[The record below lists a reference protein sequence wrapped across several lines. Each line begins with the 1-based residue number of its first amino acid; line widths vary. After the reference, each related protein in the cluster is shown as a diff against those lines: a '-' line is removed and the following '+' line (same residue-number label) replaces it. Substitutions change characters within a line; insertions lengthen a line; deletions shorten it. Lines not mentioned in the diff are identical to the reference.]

1 MQPFTW
7 LARTHLLSAAGDAL
21 IAIALA
27 GSLFFNLDPAAARPK
42 VALYLL
48 VTMAP
53 FAVVG
58 PLIGPLVDRA
68 RGGRRGMIIWAGIA
82 RAVLALLMVRHL
94 DSLLLFPEAFGA
106 LVAGKTY
113 HVAKS
118 AVVPGLV
125 REERDLVE
133 ANSKLMLLS
142 GLGGAL
148 AAGPGV
154 LLSLASS
161 RWVLV
166 LAAVVFVLMTFPA
179 RRLPRTVVRP
189 RSVPMPPSASQPL
202 ASPPPSSPPPGS
214 PSAGSSLSQPLASPP
229 PGSPGLPAERWR
241 RPSDNYT
248 GPWVDPPRGPV
259 DEPGFG
265 GPSFDEPSFTEPSLG
280 GPSFDEPSF
289 DEPGFTEPSLGGPS
303 LGAPSLG
310 EPGLV
315 SRPPSR
321 PATTRRGAMLLAGSA
336 MGVVRAMTG
345 FTLFLIAFWLRTD
358 DAAPW
363 WFGFMFTASA
373 VGQLIGAVGA
383 PWLRRRVREEVLL
396 ASALLLAAVVSFYV
410 VTAPDRFS
418 VLVLAMVMGLL
429 SALGKL
435 CFDAIVQ
442 RDEVPADRGR
452 TFARFETR
460 FQLLWVVGGLV
471 PVAAP
476 SGILPLRA
484 GVMLLGI
491 AGLVAVVLY
500 AGGLWALA
508 RGRRPPSEI
517 IATRV
522 RTRVF
527 RSRRQRR
534 S

>member
-68 RGGRRGMIIWAGIA
+68 RGGRRGMIIGAGIA
-82 RAVLALLMVRHL
+82 RAILALLMVRHL
-94 DSLLLFPEAFGA
+94 DSLWLFPEAFGA

-166 LAAVVFVLMTFPA
+166 LAAVTFVLMTFPA
-179 RRLPRTVVRP
+179 RRLPRFAVRP
-189 RSVPMPPSASQPL
+189 RHV
-202 ASPPPSSPPPGS
+202 
-214 PSAGSSLSQPLASPP
+214 
-229 PGSPGLPAERWR
+229 SPGLP
-241 RPSDNYT
+241 P
-248 GPWVDPPRGPV
+248 
-259 DEPGFG
+259 
-265 GPSFDEPSFTEPSLG
+265 
-280 GPSFDEPSF
+280 
-289 DEPGFTEPSLGGPS
+289 
-303 LGAPSLG
+303 
-310 EPGLV
+310 PGLPPPG
-315 SRPPSR
+315 PPSPAPVAHQR
-321 PATTRRGAMLLAGSA
+321 PAPAAATRRRGAMLLAGSA
-336 MGVVRAMTG
+336 MGVVRMMTG
-345 FTLFLIAFWLRTD
+345 FTLFLIAFWLRAD

-373 VGQLIGAVGA
+373 IGQLIGAVGA

-396 ASALLLAAVVSFYV
+396 ACTLLLAAAMSFYV
-410 VTAPDRFS
+410 VTSPDRGS
-418 VLVLAMVMGLL
+418 VLGLALVIGFM

-442 RDEVPADRGR
+442 RDEVPADQGR

-460 FQLLWVVGGLV
+460 FQLMWVIGGLV

-491 AGLVAVVLY
+491 AATVAVLLY

-517 IATRV
+517 IVTRV
-522 RTRVF
+522 RTRISQTRVRR
-527 RSRRQRR
+527 RSRIQVQRQPSEGARGADR
-534 S
+534 DPGLD

>member
-7 LARTHLLSAAGDAL
+7 LARTHLLSAAGDTL

-53 FAVVG
+53 FALVG

-68 RGGRRGMIIWAGIA
+68 RGGRRSMIIGAGIA

-148 AAGPGV
+148 AVGPGL
-154 LLSLASS
+154 LLSLISS

-166 LAAVVFVLMTFPA
+166 LASVVFVLMTFPA
-179 RRLPRTVVRP
+179 ARLPRTAVRP
-189 RSVPMPPSASQPL
+189 PRSHPGEAGQVPQVPQPGP
-202 ASPPPSSPPPGS
+202 APRHHRPHSDPYSE
-214 PSAGSSLSQPLASPP
+214 PLGP
-229 PGSPGLPAERWR
+229 RRR
-241 RPSDNYT
+241 RPSDLYT
-248 GPWVDPPRGPV
+248 GPWRDEGDIEGGIGVGS
-259 DEPGFG
+259 EPGG
-265 GPSFDEPSFTEPSLG
+265 QPRPGPPAVPRQ
-280 GPSFDEPSF
+280 
-289 DEPGFTEPSLGGPS
+289 
-303 LGAPSLG
+303 AP
-310 EPGLV
+310 
-315 SRPPSR
+315 
-321 PATTRRGAMLLAGSA
+321 AATRRGGMLLAGSA

-373 VGQLIGAVGA
+373 VGQLVGAVSA
-383 PWLRRRVREEVLL
+383 PLLRRRIREEVLL
-396 ASALLLAAVVSFYV
+396 ACTLLLAAVVSFYV
-410 VTAPDRFS
+410 VTAPDRVS
-418 VLVLAMVMGLL
+418 VLGLAMVIGLM

-442 RDEVPADRGR
+442 RDEVPADHGR

-460 FQLLWVVGGLV
+460 FQLMWVIGALV
-471 PVAAP
+471 PVVTP
-476 SGILPLRA
+476 NGILPLRA

-491 AGLVAVVLY
+491 AATVAVVLY
-500 AGGLWALA
+500 LGGLWALA

-522 RTRVF
+522 WTRI
-527 RSRRQRR
+527 RRKNQT

>member
-7 LARTHLLSAAGDAL
+7 LARAHLLSAAGDAL

-58 PLIGPLVDRA
+58 PLIGPLVDRR
-68 RGGRRGMIIWAGIA
+68 RGGRRGMIISAGIA

-106 LVAGKTY
+106 LVAGKAY

-154 LLSLASS
+154 LLSLISS

-166 LAAVVFVLMTFPA
+166 LAAAVFVLMTFPA
-179 RRLPRTVVRP
+179 ARLPRTAIRP
-189 RSVPMPPSASQPL
+189 RRSAGHGRSPRSERSEVAPRPPSAPPV
-202 ASPPPSSPPPGS
+202 AS
-214 PSAGSSLSQPLASPP
+214 
-229 PGSPGLPAERWR
+229 
-241 RPSDNYT
+241 
-248 GPWVDPPRGPV
+248 
-259 DEPGFG
+259 
-265 GPSFDEPSFTEPSLG
+265 
-280 GPSFDEPSF
+280 
-289 DEPGFTEPSLGGPS
+289 
-303 LGAPSLG
+303 
-310 EPGLV
+310 
-315 SRPPSR
+315 
-321 PATTRRGAMLLAGSA
+321 TRRGGMLLAGSA

-345 FTLFLIAFWLRTD
+345 FTLFLIAFWLRND

-373 VGQLIGAVGA
+373 VGQLLGAVSA
-383 PWLRRRVREEVLL
+383 PLLRSRIREEVLL
-396 ASALLLAAVVSFYV
+396 AGTLMLAAAVSFYV
-410 VTAPDRFS
+410 ATAPDRLS
-418 VLVLAMVMGLL
+418 VLVLALVMGLM

-460 FQLLWVVGGLV
+460 FQLMWVVGALV
-471 PVAAP
+471 PVTVP

-484 GVMLLGI
+484 GAVLLSI
-491 AGLVAVVLY
+491 AGIVAVVLY

-508 RGRRPPSEI
+508 RGRRPPSEVI
-517 IATRV
+517 VTRV
-522 RTRVF
+522 RTRI
-527 RSRRQRR
+527 RRG
-534 S
+534 

>member
-7 LARTHLLSAAGDAL
+7 LARAHLLSAAGDAL
-21 IAIALA
+21 VAIALA
-27 GSLFFNLDPAAARPK
+27 GSLFFSLDPAAARPR

-68 RGGRRGMIIWAGIA
+68 RGGRRGMIIGAGVA

-118 AVVPGLV
+118 ALVPGLV

-179 RRLPRTVVRP
+179 ARLPRFAVRP
-189 RSVPMPPSASQPL
+189 RRVVA
-202 ASPPPSSPPPGS
+202 ASPSEAGTLGMSAPAPVPST
-214 PSAGSSLSQPLASPP
+214 A
-229 PGSPGLPAERWR
+229 
-241 RPSDNYT
+241 
-248 GPWVDPPRGPV
+248 
-259 DEPGFG
+259 
-265 GPSFDEPSFTEPSLG
+265 
-280 GPSFDEPSF
+280 
-289 DEPGFTEPSLGGPS
+289 
-303 LGAPSLG
+303 
-310 EPGLV
+310 
-315 SRPPSR
+315 
-321 PATTRRGAMLLAGSA
+321 RRGAMLLAGSA

-363 WFGFMFTASA
+363 WFGIMFAASA
-373 VGQLIGAVGA
+373 VGQLLGAVGA
-383 PWLRRRVREEVLL
+383 PWLRRRVREELLL
-396 ASALLLAAVVSFYV
+396 ACALLLGAVMSFYV
-410 VTAPDRFS
+410 VTSPDRGS
-418 VLVLAMVMGLL
+418 VLVLALVIGFM

-442 RDEVPADRGR
+442 RDEAPADRGR

-460 FQLLWVVGGLV
+460 FQLMWVIGGLV

-484 GVMLLGI
+484 GALLL
-491 AGLVAVVLY
+491 AAAAMAAALLY
-500 AGGLWALA
+500 GGGLWALA
-508 RGRRPPSEI
+508 RGRRPPSAV
-517 IATRV
+517 IAARV
-522 RTRVF
+522 RTRISQ
-527 RSRRQRR
+527 RGDRR
-534 S
+534 SGAS

>member
-1 MQPFTW
+1 MCPGWLLMQPFTW

-42 VALYLL
+42 VALYLV

-53 FAVVG
+53 FALVG
-58 PLIGPLVDRA
+58 PLIGPLVDRS
-68 RGGRRGMIIWAGIA
+68 RGGRRGMIIGAGIA

-154 LLSLASS
+154 LASLISS

-166 LAAVVFVLMTFPA
+166 LATVVFVLMTFPA
-179 RRLPRTVVRP
+179 ARLPRTAVRP
-189 RSVPMPPSASQPL
+189 ARPDPEGRQDQLPSAPSAS
-202 ASPPPSSPPPGS
+202 PSGPSTGAPG
-214 PSAGSSLSQPLASPP
+214 
-229 PGSPGLPAERWR
+229 RR
-241 RPSDNYT
+241 RPSDLYA
-248 GPWVDPPRGPV
+248 GPWG
-259 DEPGFG
+259 DEP
-265 GPSFDEPSFTEPSLG
+265 PQPPQPAQPVEPRQPQ
-280 GPSFDEPSF
+280 
-289 DEPGFTEPSLGGPS
+289 PGS
-303 LGAPSLG
+303 
-310 EPGLV
+310 
-315 SRPPSR
+315 
-321 PATTRRGAMLLAGSA
+321 TRRGGMLLAGSA

-345 FTLFLIAFWLRTD
+345 FTLFLIAFWLRAD

-373 VGQLIGAVGA
+373 VGQLVGAVSA
-383 PWLRRRVREEVLL
+383 PRLRRRIREEVLL
-396 ASALLLAAVVSFYV
+396 ASTLLAAAAVSFYV
-410 VTAPDRFS
+410 VTAPDRFA
-418 VLVLAMVMGLL
+418 VLVLAATIGFM

-460 FQLLWVVGGLV
+460 FQLMWVIGGLV

-484 GVMLLGI
+484 GVTLLGI

-500 AGGLWALA
+500 AGGMWALA

-522 RTRVF
+522 RTRIGQT
-527 RSRRQRR
+527 RARRRKT

>member
-27 GSLFFNLDPAAARPK
+27 GSLFFNLDPAAARPR

-68 RGGRRGMIIWAGIA
+68 RGGRRGMIIGAGIA
-82 RAVLALLMVRHL
+82 RAILALLMVRHL

-179 RRLPRTVVRP
+179 RRLPRFAVRP
-189 RSVPMPPSASQPL
+189 RHVPP
-202 ASPPPSSPPPGS
+202 SPPPQPPP
-214 PSAGSSLSQPLASPP
+214 PQPLPPRPP
-229 PGSPGLPAERWR
+229 PA
-241 RPSDNYT
+241 
-248 GPWVDPPRGPV
+248 
-259 DEPGFG
+259 
-265 GPSFDEPSFTEPSLG
+265 
-280 GPSFDEPSF
+280 
-289 DEPGFTEPSLGGPS
+289 
-303 LGAPSLG
+303 APQQLA
-310 EPGLV
+310 PTA
-315 SRPPSR
+315 
-321 PATTRRGAMLLAGSA
+321 ATRRRGAMLLAGSA
-336 MGVVRAMTG
+336 MGVVRMMTG

-358 DAAPW
+358 DAAAW

-373 VGQLIGAVGA
+373 IGQLIGAVGA
-383 PWLRRRVREEVLL
+383 PWLRRRIREEILL
-396 ASALLLAAVVSFYV
+396 ACTLLLAAAVSFYV
-410 VTAPDRFS
+410 VTAPDRGS
-418 VLVLAMVMGLL
+418 VLLLAMVIGLM

-442 RDEVPADRGR
+442 RDEVPADQGR

-460 FQLLWVVGGLV
+460 FQLMWVIGGLV

-491 AGLVAVVLY
+491 AAVVAVVLY

-517 IATRV
+517 IVTRV
-522 RTRVF
+522 RTRITQTRV
-527 RSRRQRR
+527 RRR
-534 S
+534 SQLRAQRQPSPPEGTRGADRAPGLD

>member
-27 GSLFFNLDPAAARPK
+27 GSLFFNLDPAAARPR

-58 PLIGPLVDRA
+58 PLIGPMVDRA
-68 RGGRRGMIIWAGIA
+68 RGGRRGMIIGAGIA
-82 RAVLALLMVRHL
+82 RAILALLMVWHL

-125 REERDLVE
+125 RQERDLVE

-161 RWVLV
+161 RWVLM
-166 LAAVVFVLMTFPA
+166 LAAMTFVLMTFPA
-179 RRLPRTVVRP
+179 ARLPRFAVRP
-189 RSVPMPPSASQPL
+189 RHVPSGAHGSPPSAN
-202 ASPPPSSPPPGS
+202 SPP
-214 PSAGSSLSQPLASPP
+214 ASLAIPQPA
-229 PGSPGLPAERWR
+229 RVR
-241 RPSDNYT
+241 
-248 GPWVDPPRGPV
+248 
-259 DEPGFG
+259 
-265 GPSFDEPSFTEPSLG
+265 
-280 GPSFDEPSF
+280 
-289 DEPGFTEPSLGGPS
+289 
-303 LGAPSLG
+303 
-310 EPGLV
+310 
-315 SRPPSR
+315 
-321 PATTRRGAMLLAGSA
+321 ATIRRGAMLLAGSA
-336 MGVVRAMTG
+336 MGIVRAMTG
-345 FTLFLIAFWLRTD
+345 FTLFLIAFWLRAD

-373 VGQLIGAVGA
+373 AGQLIGAVGA

-396 ASALLLAAVVSFYV
+396 ACTLLLAAAMSFYV
-410 VTAPDRFS
+410 VTAPDRGP
-418 VLVLAMVMGLL
+418 VLGLALVIGFM

-442 RDEVPADRGR
+442 RDEAPADQGR

-460 FQLLWVVGGLV
+460 FQLMWVIGGLV
-471 PVAAP
+471 PVTAP

-484 GVMLLGI
+484 GVLLL
-491 AGLVAVVLY
+491 AVAATVAVVLY

-508 RGRRPPSEI
+508 RGRRPPSVI
-517 IATRV
+517 IAARV
-522 RTRVF
+522 RTRITQT
-527 RSRRQRR
+527 RARRQRR

>member
-27 GSLFFNLDPAAARPK
+27 GSLFFNLDPAAARPR

-58 PLIGPLVDRA
+58 PLIGPLVDRS
-68 RGGRRGMIIWAGIA
+68 RGGRRGMIIGAGIA

-189 RSVPMPPSASQPL
+189 V
-202 ASPPPSSPPPGS
+202 
-214 PSAGSSLSQPLASPP
+214 
-229 PGSPGLPAERWR
+229 LPAQ
-241 RPSDNYT
+241 
-248 GPWVDPPRGPV
+248 
-259 DEPGFG
+259 PGQ
-265 GPSFDEPSFTEPSLG
+265 
-280 GPSFDEPSF
+280 
-289 DEPGFTEPSLGGPS
+289 
-303 LGAPSLG
+303 
-310 EPGLV
+310 
-315 SRPPSR
+315 
-321 PATTRRGAMLLAGSA
+321 PAQASGRRGGMLLAGSA

-396 ASALLLAAVVSFYV
+396 ASTLLLAAAVSFYV

-418 VLVLAMVMGLL
+418 VLVLAMVIGLM

-460 FQLLWVVGGLV
+460 FQLMWVIGALV

-522 RTRVF
+522 RTRI
-527 RSRRQRR
+527 RRNRE

>member
-58 PLIGPLVDRA
+58 PLIGPMVDRA
-68 RGGRRGMIIWAGIA
+68 RGGRRSMIIGAGIA

-154 LLSLASS
+154 LLSLISS

-166 LAAVVFVLMTFPA
+166 LASVVFVLMTFPA
-179 RRLPRTVVRP
+179 ARLPRTAVRP
-189 RSVPMPPSASQPL
+189 PRSHPGEAGHVPQVPQPGPVPRHDRPH
-202 ASPPPSSPPPGS
+202 SDPYSEPRGP
-214 PSAGSSLSQPLASPP
+214 
-229 PGSPGLPAERWR
+229 RRR
-241 RPSDNYT
+241 RPSDLYT
-248 GPWVDPPRGPV
+248 GPWGDEGG
-259 DEPGFG
+259 DEPGG
-265 GPSFDEPSFTEPSLG
+265 RRKPGPPAVPRQ
-280 GPSFDEPSF
+280 
-289 DEPGFTEPSLGGPS
+289 
-303 LGAPSLG
+303 AP
-310 EPGLV
+310 
-315 SRPPSR
+315 
-321 PATTRRGAMLLAGSA
+321 AATRRGGMLLAGSA

-345 FTLFLIAFWLRTD
+345 FTLFLIAFWLRTN

-373 VGQLIGAVGA
+373 VGQLVGAVSA
-383 PWLRRRVREEVLL
+383 PWLRRRIREEVLL
-396 ASALLLAAVVSFYV
+396 ACTLLLAAVVSFYV
-410 VTAPDRFS
+410 VTAPDRVS
-418 VLVLAMVMGLL
+418 VLGLAMVIGLM

-442 RDEVPADRGR
+442 RDEAPADHGR

-460 FQLLWVVGGLV
+460 FQLMWVIGALV
-471 PVAAP
+471 PVVAP
-476 SGILPLRA
+476 NGILPLRA

-491 AGLVAVVLY
+491 AATVAVVLY
-500 AGGLWALA
+500 LGGLWALA
-508 RGRRPPSEI
+508 RGRRPPSEV

-522 RTRVF
+522 RTRI
-527 RSRRQRR
+527 RRKNQT

>member
-27 GSLFFNLDPAAARPK
+27 GSLFFNLDPAAARPR

-68 RGGRRGMIIWAGIA
+68 RGGRRGMIIGAGIA
-82 RAVLALLMVRHL
+82 RAILALLMVRHL
-94 DSLLLFPEAFGA
+94 DSLWLFPEAFGA

-179 RRLPRTVVRP
+179 RRLPRFAVRP
-189 RSVPMPPSASQPL
+189 RRVPP
-202 ASPPPSSPPPGS
+202 SPPP
-214 PSAGSSLSQPLASPP
+214 QPLP
-229 PGSPGLPAERWR
+229 
-241 RPSDNYT
+241 
-248 GPWVDPPRGPV
+248 
-259 DEPGFG
+259 
-265 GPSFDEPSFTEPSLG
+265 
-280 GPSFDEPSF
+280 
-289 DEPGFTEPSLGGPS
+289 
-303 LGAPSLG
+303 
-310 EPGLV
+310 
-315 SRPPSR
+315 SRPPHVAPQQPP
-321 PATTRRGAMLLAGSA
+321 PAAATRRRGAMLLAGSA
-336 MGVVRAMTG
+336 MGVVRMMTG

-373 VGQLIGAVGA
+373 IGQLIGAVGA
-383 PWLRRRVREEVLL
+383 PWLRRRVREEILL
-396 ASALLLAAVVSFYV
+396 ACTLLLAAAMSFYV
-410 VTAPDRFS
+410 VTSPDRGS
-418 VLVLAMVMGLL
+418 VLGLALVIGLM

-442 RDEVPADRGR
+442 RDEVPADQGR

-460 FQLLWVVGGLV
+460 FQLMWVIGGLV

-491 AGLVAVVLY
+491 AATVAVVLY

-517 IATRV
+517 IVTRV
-522 RTRVF
+522 RTRITQTRV
-527 RSRRQRR
+527 RRR
-534 S
+534 SQIRGQRQPSDPARGAGRAPGLD

>member
-1 MQPFTW
+1 MQPFSW
-7 LARTHLLSAAGDAL
+7 LARTHLLSAAGDTL

-68 RGGRRGMIIWAGIA
+68 RGGRRGMIIGAGIA
-82 RAVLALLMVRHL
+82 RAILALLMVQHL

-179 RRLPRTVVRP
+179 RRLPRFAVRP
-189 RSVPMPPSASQPL
+189 RHV
-202 ASPPPSSPPPGS
+202 PSSRPTPA
-214 PSAGSSLSQPLASPP
+214 PS
-229 PGSPGLPAERWR
+229 R
-241 RPSDNYT
+241 RPSPPT
-248 GPWVDPPRGPV
+248 PAGPQQH
-259 DEPGFG
+259 
-265 GPSFDEPSFTEPSLG
+265 
-280 GPSFDEPSF
+280 
-289 DEPGFTEPSLGGPS
+289 
-303 LGAPSLG
+303 APAAAA
-310 EPGLV
+310 
-315 SRPPSR
+315 R
-321 PATTRRGAMLLAGSA
+321 RRGAMLLAGSA
-336 MGVVRAMTG
+336 MGVVRMMTG

-373 VGQLIGAVGA
+373 IGQLIGAVGA
-383 PWLRRRVREEVLL
+383 PWLRRRVREEILF
-396 ASALLLAAVVSFYV
+396 ACTLLLAAAMSLYV
-410 VTAPDRFS
+410 VTSPDRGS
-418 VLVLAMVMGLL
+418 VLGLALVIGLM

-442 RDEVPADRGR
+442 RDEAPADQGR

-460 FQLLWVVGGLV
+460 FQLMWVIGGLV

-484 GVMLLGI
+484 GVTLLGV
-491 AGLVAVVLY
+491 AAVVAVVLY

-517 IATRV
+517 IVTRV
-522 RTRVF
+522 RTRISQTRV
-527 RSRRQRR
+527 RRRNRIQGQRQPSAAAPGAER
-534 S
+534 APGLD

>member
-27 GSLFFNLDPAAARPK
+27 GSLFFNLDPAAARPR
-42 VALYLL
+42 VALYLV

-58 PLIGPLVDRA
+58 PLIGPLVDRS
-68 RGGRRGMIIWAGIA
+68 RGGRRGMIIGAGIA

-148 AAGPGV
+148 AVGPGV

-166 LAAVVFVLMTFPA
+166 LASVVFVLMTFPA
-179 RRLPRTVVRP
+179 ARLPRTAVRP
-189 RSVPMPPSASQPL
+189 RSGLAAELWGDELNQPPQPGQPL
-202 ASPPPSSPPPGS
+202 QPGQPSQFGQTSQSGQPP
-214 PSAGSSLSQPLASPP
+214 Q
-229 PGSPGLPAERWR
+229 PGLRH
-241 RPSDNYT
+241 
-248 GPWVDPPRGPV
+248 GPPQSRSPDQ
-259 DEPGFG
+259 PGY
-265 GPSFDEPSFTEPSLG
+265 
-280 GPSFDEPSF
+280 
-289 DEPGFTEPSLGGPS
+289 
-303 LGAPSLG
+303 
-310 EPGLV
+310 V
-315 SRPPSR
+315 SR
-321 PATTRRGAMLLAGSA
+321 RRGAMLLAGSA

-373 VGQLIGAVGA
+373 VGQLIGAVSA
-383 PWLRRRVREEVLL
+383 PVLRRRIREEMLL
-396 ASALLLAAVVSFYV
+396 ASTLALAAAMSFYV
-410 VTAPDRFS
+410 VTSPNRAS
-418 VLVLAMVMGLL
+418 VLFLAVVIGLM

-460 FQLLWVVGGLV
+460 FQLMWVIGALV

-484 GVMLLGI
+484 GVTLLGI
-491 AGLVAVVLY
+491 AATVAVLLY
-500 AGGLWALA
+500 AGGMWALA
-508 RGRRPPSEI
+508 RGRRPPSQI

-522 RTRVF
+522 RTRIVQTRV
-527 RSRRQRR
+527 RSRDRR
-534 S
+534 NRDL

>member
-27 GSLFFNLDPAAARPK
+27 GSLFFNLDPAAARPR

-58 PLIGPLVDRA
+58 PLIGPLVDRS
-68 RGGRRGMIIWAGIA
+68 RGGRRGMIIGAGIA

-179 RRLPRTVVRP
+179 RRLPRFAVRP
-189 RSVPMPPSASQPL
+189 RTLDDAPPASP
-202 ASPPPSSPPPGS
+202 APEPPSPPP
-214 PSAGSSLSQPLASPP
+214 Q
-229 PGSPGLPAERWR
+229 RWR

-248 GPWVDPPRGPV
+248 GPWVDPPH
-259 DEPGFG
+259 DM
-265 GPSFDEPSFTEPSLG
+265 
-280 GPSFDEPSF
+280 
-289 DEPGFTEPSLGGPS
+289 
-303 LGAPSLG
+303 
-310 EPGLV
+310 
-315 SRPPSR
+315 RPT
-321 PATTRRGAMLLAGSA
+321 PAAATRRRGGMLLAGSA

-396 ASALLLAAVVSFYV
+396 ASTLLLAAAVSFYV

-418 VLVLAMVMGLL
+418 VLVLAMVIGLM

-460 FQLLWVVGGLV
+460 FQLMWVIGGLV

-522 RTRVF
+522 RTRI
-527 RSRRQRR
+527 RRPRD

>member
-68 RGGRRGMIIWAGIA
+68 RGGRRGMIIGAGIA
-82 RAVLALLMVRHL
+82 RAILALLMVRHL
-94 DSLLLFPEAFGA
+94 DSLWLFPEAFGA

-179 RRLPRTVVRP
+179 RRLPRFAVRP
-189 RSVPMPPSASQPL
+189 RRVPP
-202 ASPPPSSPPPGS
+202 SPPPQPLTSRPSHVAPQQPPP
-214 PSAGSSLSQPLASPP
+214 AA
-229 PGSPGLPAERWR
+229 
-241 RPSDNYT
+241 
-248 GPWVDPPRGPV
+248 
-259 DEPGFG
+259 
-265 GPSFDEPSFTEPSLG
+265 
-280 GPSFDEPSF
+280 
-289 DEPGFTEPSLGGPS
+289 
-303 LGAPSLG
+303 
-310 EPGLV
+310 
-315 SRPPSR
+315 
-321 PATTRRGAMLLAGSA
+321 ATRRRGAMLLAGSA
-336 MGVVRAMTG
+336 MGVVRMMTG

-373 VGQLIGAVGA
+373 IGQLIGAVGA
-383 PWLRRRVREEVLL
+383 PWLRRRVREEILL
-396 ASALLLAAVVSFYV
+396 ACTLLLAAAMSFYV
-410 VTAPDRFS
+410 VTSPDRGS
-418 VLVLAMVMGLL
+418 VLGLALVIGLM

-442 RDEVPADRGR
+442 RDEVPADQGR

-460 FQLLWVVGGLV
+460 FQLMWVIGGLV

-491 AGLVAVVLY
+491 AATVAVVLY

-517 IATRV
+517 IVTRV
-522 RTRVF
+522 RTRISQTRVRR
-527 RSRRQRR
+527 RSRIQVQRQPSEGARGADR
-534 S
+534 DPGLD

>member
-58 PLIGPLVDRA
+58 PLIGPLVDRS
-68 RGGRRGMIIWAGIA
+68 RGGRRGMIIGAGIA

-179 RRLPRTVVRP
+179 ARLPRTAVRP
-189 RSVPMPPSASQPL
+189 HE
-202 ASPPPSSPPPGS
+202 
-214 PSAGSSLSQPLASPP
+214 LSQP
-229 PGSPGLPAERWR
+229 PGPGQPGQPGQSG
-241 RPSDNYT
+241 RP
-248 GPWVDPPRGPV
+248 VQPRQPRAAGHR
-259 DEPGFG
+259 G
-265 GPSFDEPSFTEPSLG
+265 G
-280 GPSFDEPSF
+280 
-289 DEPGFTEPSLGGPS
+289 
-303 LGAPSLG
+303 
-310 EPGLV
+310 
-315 SRPPSR
+315 
-321 PATTRRGAMLLAGSA
+321 MLLAGSA

-373 VGQLIGAVGA
+373 VGQLAGALSA
-383 PWLRRRVREEVLL
+383 PWLRRRIRSELLL
-396 ASALLLAAVVSFYV
+396 AGTLLLAAAVSFYV

-418 VLVLAMVMGLL
+418 VLVLAMVIGFM

-460 FQLLWVVGGLV
+460 FQLMWVIGGLV

-500 AGGLWALA
+500 AGGMWALA

-522 RTRVF
+522 RTRIVQT
-527 RSRRQRR
+527 RIRRRR
-534 S
+534 TNQPRPDRPETGRPETG

>member
-27 GSLFFNLDPAAARPK
+27 GSLFFNLDPAAARPR

-68 RGGRRGMIIWAGIA
+68 RGGRRGMIIGAGIA

-179 RRLPRTVVRP
+179 RRLPRFAVRP
-189 RSVPMPPSASQPL
+189 RHVPPSL
-202 ASPPPSSPPPGS
+202 PPPAPPPPLV
-214 PSAGSSLSQPLASPP
+214 PSAPP
-229 PGSPGLPAERWR
+229 PPVAPQQPAPTAAIR
-241 RPSDNYT
+241 
-248 GPWVDPPRGPV
+248 
-259 DEPGFG
+259 
-265 GPSFDEPSFTEPSLG
+265 
-280 GPSFDEPSF
+280 
-289 DEPGFTEPSLGGPS
+289 
-303 LGAPSLG
+303 
-310 EPGLV
+310 
-315 SRPPSR
+315 
-321 PATTRRGAMLLAGSA
+321 RRGAMLLAGSA
-336 MGVVRAMTG
+336 MGVVRMMTG

-383 PWLRRRVREEVLL
+383 PWLRRRIREEVLL
-396 ASALLLAAVVSFYV
+396 ACTLLLAAAVSFYV
-410 VTAPDRFS
+410 VTSPDRGS
-418 VLVLAMVMGLL
+418 VLVLALVIGLM

-442 RDEVPADRGR
+442 RDEVPADQGR

-460 FQLLWVVGGLV
+460 FQLMWVIGGLV

-484 GVMLLGI
+484 GVTLLGI
-491 AGLVAVVLY
+491 AAVVAVVLY
-500 AGGLWALA
+500 TGGLWALA

-522 RTRVF
+522 RTRITQTRVRR
-527 RSRRQRR
+527 RSRVRGSSQPSPSQGARDPDR
-534 S
+534 DPGLD

>member
-21 IAIALA
+21 MAIALA
-27 GSLFFNLDPAAARPK
+27 GSLFFNLDPAAARPR

-58 PLIGPLVDRA
+58 PLIGPLVDRS
-68 RGGRRGMIIWAGIA
+68 RGGRRGMIIGAGIA
-82 RAVLALLMVRHL
+82 RALLALLMVRHL

-166 LAAVVFVLMTFPA
+166 LASVVFVLMTFPA

-189 RSVPMPPSASQPL
+189 RSVPT
-202 ASPPPSSPPPGS
+202 SPPP
-214 PSAGSSLSQPLASPP
+214 ASPAPDVPGVP
-229 PGSPGLPAERWR
+229 PQRWR
-241 RPSDNYT
+241 QPSDNYT
-248 GPWVDPPRGPV
+248 GPWVDPPEAMSPV
-259 DEPGFG
+259 
-265 GPSFDEPSFTEPSLG
+265 
-280 GPSFDEPSF
+280 
-289 DEPGFTEPSLGGPS
+289 
-303 LGAPSLG
+303 
-310 EPGLV
+310 
-315 SRPPSR
+315 
-321 PATTRRGAMLLAGSA
+321 PAAATRRRGGMLLAGSA
-336 MGVVRAMTG
+336 MGVVRTMTG

-383 PWLRRRVREEVLL
+383 PWLRRRIREEVLL
-396 ASALLLAAVVSFYV
+396 ASTLLLAAVVSFYV

-418 VLVLAMVMGLL
+418 VLVLAMVMGLM

-442 RDEVPADRGR
+442 RDEAPADQGR

-460 FQLLWVVGGLV
+460 FQLMWVIGGLV

-517 IATRV
+517 IASRV
-522 RTRVF
+522 RTRV
-527 RSRRQRR
+527 RSRIGRNRAQ
-534 S
+534 SEPPG

>member
-58 PLIGPLVDRA
+58 PLIGPLVDRS
-68 RGGRRGMIIWAGIA
+68 RGGRRGMIIGAGIA

-166 LAAVVFVLMTFPA
+166 LASVVFVLMTFPA
-179 RRLPRTVVRP
+179 ARLPRTAVRP
-189 RSVPMPPSASQPL
+189 ARPETVEHSERAAAAPPAPPPPARSDLADPL
-202 ASPPPSSPPPGS
+202 APPARPDQGGPPGS
-214 PSAGSSLSQPLASPP
+214 SAPPVSPDPAAP
-229 PGSPGLPAERWR
+229 PGVPAPPRRAPSESPGMRWR
-241 RPSDNYT
+241 PPSDLYT
-248 GPWVDPPRGPV
+248 GPWGDAHG
-259 DEPGFG
+259 
-265 GPSFDEPSFTEPSLG
+265 S
-280 GPSFDEPSF
+280 
-289 DEPGFTEPSLGGPS
+289 
-303 LGAPSLG
+303 APSRRRR
-310 EPGLV
+310 PPQSVRRSQRFQSNQPPQQV
-315 SRPPSR
+315 SR
-321 PATTRRGAMLLAGSA
+321 RRGGMLLAGSA

-373 VGQLIGAVGA
+373 VGQLIGAVSA
-383 PWLRRRVREEVLL
+383 PWLRRRIREEVLL
-396 ASALLLAAVVSFYV
+396 GSTLLLSAAVSFYV

-418 VLVLAMVMGLL
+418 VLVLAMVIGFM

-460 FQLLWVVGGLV
+460 FQLMWVIGALV
-471 PVAAP
+471 PVTAP

-491 AGLVAVVLY
+491 AATVAVVLY
-500 AGGLWALA
+500 AGGMWALA
-508 RGRRPPSEI
+508 RGRRTPSEI

-522 RTRVF
+522 RTRIVQTRV
-527 RSRRQRR
+527 RSRIRR
-534 S
+534 NRSE

>member
-27 GSLFFNLDPAAARPK
+27 GSLFFNLDPAAARPR

-68 RGGRRGMIIWAGIA
+68 RGGRRGMIIGAGIA
-82 RAVLALLMVRHL
+82 RAILALLMVRHL

-106 LVAGKTY
+106 LVAAKTY

-166 LAAVVFVLMTFPA
+166 LATVVFVLMTFPA
-179 RRLPRTVVRP
+179 RRLPRFAVRP
-189 RSVPMPPSASQPL
+189 RHV
-202 ASPPPSSPPPGS
+202 PGS
-214 PSAGSSLSQPLASPP
+214 PSPPPPRPSQPLPPHPP
-229 PGSPGLPAERWR
+229 PVAPQHPA
-241 RPSDNYT
+241 
-248 GPWVDPPRGPV
+248 
-259 DEPGFG
+259 
-265 GPSFDEPSFTEPSLG
+265 
-280 GPSFDEPSF
+280 
-289 DEPGFTEPSLGGPS
+289 
-303 LGAPSLG
+303 
-310 EPGLV
+310 
-315 SRPPSR
+315 
-321 PATTRRGAMLLAGSA
+321 PAAATRRRGAMLLAGSA
-336 MGVVRAMTG
+336 MGVVRMMTG

-373 VGQLIGAVGA
+373 IGQLIGAVGA
-383 PWLRRRVREEVLL
+383 PWLRRRVREEILL
-396 ASALLLAAVVSFYV
+396 ACTLLLAAAVSFYV
-410 VTAPDRFS
+410 VTAPDRGS
-418 VLVLAMVMGLL
+418 VLLLAMVIGLM

-442 RDEVPADRGR
+442 RDEAPADQGR

-460 FQLLWVVGGLV
+460 FQLMWVIGGLV

-491 AGLVAVVLY
+491 AATVAVVLY

-522 RTRVF
+522 RTRITQTRV
-527 RSRRQRR
+527 RRR
-534 S
+534 SQIRGQRQPSDPARGGDRAPGLD

>member
-27 GSLFFNLDPAAARPK
+27 GSLFFNLDPAAARPR

-58 PLIGPLVDRA
+58 PLIGPLVDRS
-68 RGGRRGMIIWAGIA
+68 RGGRRGMIIGAGMA

-179 RRLPRTVVRP
+179 ARLPRTAVRP
-189 RSVPMPPSASQPL
+189 HE
-202 ASPPPSSPPPGS
+202 
-214 PSAGSSLSQPLASPP
+214 LSQP
-229 PGSPGLPAERWR
+229 PGPGQPIQPGQPAQPRQP
-241 RPSDNYT
+241 RP
-248 GPWVDPPRGPV
+248 GRQRG
-259 DEPGFG
+259 G
-265 GPSFDEPSFTEPSLG
+265 
-280 GPSFDEPSF
+280 
-289 DEPGFTEPSLGGPS
+289 
-303 LGAPSLG
+303 
-310 EPGLV
+310 
-315 SRPPSR
+315 
-321 PATTRRGAMLLAGSA
+321 MLLAGSA

-358 DAAPW
+358 GAAPW

-373 VGQLIGAVGA
+373 VGQLAGALSA
-383 PWLRRRVREEVLL
+383 PWLRRRIREELLL
-396 ASALLLAAVVSFYV
+396 ASTLLLAAAVSFYV

-418 VLVLAMVMGLL
+418 VLVLAMVIGLM

-460 FQLLWVVGGLV
+460 FQLMWVIGGLV

-500 AGGLWALA
+500 AGGMWALA

-522 RTRVF
+522 RARIVQTRM
-527 RSRRQRR
+527 RRRR
-534 S
+534 VNRPETG

>member
-27 GSLFFNLDPAAARPK
+27 GSLFFNLDPAAARPR

-68 RGGRRGMIIWAGIA
+68 RGGRRGMIIGAGIA
-82 RAVLALLMVRHL
+82 RAILALLMVRHL

-179 RRLPRTVVRP
+179 RRLPRFAVRP
-189 RSVPMPPSASQPL
+189 RHV
-202 ASPPPSSPPPGS
+202 PGS
-214 PSAGSSLSQPLASPP
+214 PSPPPPPPPPPSQPIPPQPP
-229 PGSPGLPAERWR
+229 PAAPQQPA
-241 RPSDNYT
+241 
-248 GPWVDPPRGPV
+248 
-259 DEPGFG
+259 
-265 GPSFDEPSFTEPSLG
+265 
-280 GPSFDEPSF
+280 
-289 DEPGFTEPSLGGPS
+289 
-303 LGAPSLG
+303 
-310 EPGLV
+310 
-315 SRPPSR
+315 
-321 PATTRRGAMLLAGSA
+321 PAAATRRRGAMLLAGSA
-336 MGVVRAMTG
+336 MGVVRMMTG

-383 PWLRRRVREEVLL
+383 PWLRRRVREEILL
-396 ASALLLAAVVSFYV
+396 ACTLLLAAAVSFYV
-410 VTAPDRFS
+410 VTSPDRGS
-418 VLVLAMVMGLL
+418 VLLLAMVIGLM

-442 RDEVPADRGR
+442 RDEVPADQGR

-460 FQLLWVVGGLV
+460 FQLMWVIGGLV

-491 AGLVAVVLY
+491 AAVVAVVLY

-517 IATRV
+517 IVTRV
-522 RTRVF
+522 RTRITQTRV
-527 RSRRQRR
+527 RRRGRVRRQRQPSPSQGAPGGGR
-534 S
+534 APGLD

>member
-27 GSLFFNLDPAAARPK
+27 GSLFFNLDPAAARPR
-42 VALYLL
+42 VALYLV

-58 PLIGPLVDRA
+58 PLIGPLVDRS
-68 RGGRRGMIIWAGIA
+68 RGGRRGMIIGAGIA

-148 AAGPGV
+148 AAGPGL

-166 LAAVVFVLMTFPA
+166 LASVVFVLMTFPA
-179 RRLPRTVVRP
+179 TRLPRTVVALRP
-189 RSVPMPPSASQPL
+189 GQLAPPQPP
-202 ASPPPSSPPPGS
+202 AHAQSPPPQAHPPYGSPQPPPQPPRSPPPRTS
-214 PSAGSSLSQPLASPP
+214 
-229 PGSPGLPAERWR
+229 
-241 RPSDNYT
+241 
-248 GPWVDPPRGPV
+248 
-259 DEPGFG
+259 
-265 GPSFDEPSFTEPSLG
+265 
-280 GPSFDEPSF
+280 
-289 DEPGFTEPSLGGPS
+289 
-303 LGAPSLG
+303 
-310 EPGLV
+310 
-315 SRPPSR
+315 
-321 PATTRRGAMLLAGSA
+321 TRRGGMLLAGSA

-358 DAAPW
+358 DAAAW

-373 VGQLIGAVGA
+373 VGQLIGAVTA
-383 PWLRRRVREEVLL
+383 PWLRRRIREEVLL
-396 ASALLLAAVVSFYV
+396 AGTLVLAAAVSFYV
-410 VTAPDRFS
+410 VTAPDRGS
-418 VLVLAMVMGLL
+418 VLVLAAVIGLM

-460 FQLLWVVGGLV
+460 FQLMWVVGALV

-484 GVMLLGI
+484 GVTLLGI
-491 AGLVAVVLY
+491 AATAAVVLY

-522 RTRVF
+522 RTRI
-527 RSRRQRR
+527 RTRIRIRR
-534 S
+534 SEDN

>member
-27 GSLFFNLDPAAARPK
+27 GSLFFNLDPAAARPR

-68 RGGRRGMIIWAGIA
+68 RGGRRGMIIGAGIA
-82 RAVLALLMVRHL
+82 RAILALLMVRHL

-179 RRLPRTVVRP
+179 RRLPRFAVRP
-189 RSVPMPPSASQPL
+189 RHV
-202 ASPPPSSPPPGS
+202 PGS
-214 PSAGSSLSQPLASPP
+214 PSPPPPPLLPPSQPIPPQPP
-229 PGSPGLPAERWR
+229 PAAAQQPA
-241 RPSDNYT
+241 
-248 GPWVDPPRGPV
+248 
-259 DEPGFG
+259 
-265 GPSFDEPSFTEPSLG
+265 
-280 GPSFDEPSF
+280 
-289 DEPGFTEPSLGGPS
+289 
-303 LGAPSLG
+303 
-310 EPGLV
+310 
-315 SRPPSR
+315 
-321 PATTRRGAMLLAGSA
+321 PAAATRRRGAMLLAGSA
-336 MGVVRAMTG
+336 MGVVRMMTG

-383 PWLRRRVREEVLL
+383 PWLRRRVREEILL
-396 ASALLLAAVVSFYV
+396 ACTLLLAAAVSFYV
-410 VTAPDRFS
+410 VTSPDRGS
-418 VLVLAMVMGLL
+418 VLLLAMVIGLM

-442 RDEVPADRGR
+442 RDEVPADQGR

-460 FQLLWVVGGLV
+460 FQLMWVIGGLV

-491 AGLVAVVLY
+491 AAVVAVVLY

-517 IATRV
+517 IVTRV
-522 RTRVF
+522 RTRITQTRV
-527 RSRRQRR
+527 RRRGRVRRQRQPSPSEGAPGGDR
-534 S
+534 APGLD

>member
-27 GSLFFNLDPAAARPK
+27 GSLFFSLDPAAARPR
-42 VALYLL
+42 VALYLV

-58 PLIGPLVDRA
+58 PLIGPLVDRS
-68 RGGRRGMIIWAGIA
+68 RGGRRGMIIGAGIA

-142 GLGGAL
+142 GLGGGL
-148 AAGPGV
+148 AVGPGL
-154 LLSLASS
+154 LLSWASS

-166 LAAVVFVLMTFPA
+166 LASVVFVLMTFPA
-179 RRLPRTVVRP
+179 ARLPRTAVRP
-189 RSVPMPPSASQPL
+189 QSRL
-202 ASPPPSSPPPGS
+202 ASELSSDGLNQPPPPGQS
-214 PSAGSSLSQPLASPP
+214 PQLGQLPPPVQSPQLGQLPP
-229 PGSPGLPAERWR
+229 PGQLLPPGQSLPPGQLPQPGQSLPLGQLPQPDQRH
-241 RPSDNYT
+241 
-248 GPWVDPPRGPV
+248 GPPQSRLPDQP
-259 DEPGFG
+259 
-265 GPSFDEPSFTEPSLG
+265 
-280 GPSFDEPSF
+280 
-289 DEPGFTEPSLGGPS
+289 
-303 LGAPSLG
+303 AH
-310 EPGLV
+310 V
-315 SRPPSR
+315 SR
-321 PATTRRGAMLLAGSA
+321 RRGAMLLAGSA

-358 DAAPW
+358 DAAPL
-363 WFGFMFTASA
+363 WFGFMFIASA
-373 VGQLIGAVGA
+373 VGQLIGAVSA
-383 PWLRRRVREEVLL
+383 PVLRRRIREEMLL
-396 ASALLLAAVVSFYV
+396 ASTLALAAAMSFYV
-410 VTAPDRFS
+410 VTSPDRAS
-418 VLVLAMVMGLL
+418 VLFLAVVIGLM

-442 RDEVPADRGR
+442 RDEVPAERGR

-460 FQLLWVVGGLV
+460 FQLMWVIGALV

-484 GVMLLGI
+484 GVTLLGI
-491 AGLVAVVLY
+491 AATVAVLLY
-500 AGGLWALA
+500 AGGMWALA
-508 RGRRPPSEI
+508 RGRRPPSQI

-522 RTRVF
+522 RTRIVQTRV
-527 RSRRQRR
+527 RSRDRR
-534 S
+534 NRDL

>member
-27 GSLFFNLDPAAARPK
+27 GSLFFNLDPAAARPR

-58 PLIGPLVDRA
+58 PLIGPLVDRS
-68 RGGRRGMIIWAGIA
+68 RGGRRGMIIVAGIA

-106 LVAGKTY
+106 LVAAKTY

-179 RRLPRTVVRP
+179 RRLPRFAVRP
-189 RSVPMPPSASQPL
+189 AQP
-202 ASPPPSSPPPGS
+202 AQPAP
-214 PSAGSSLSQPLASPP
+214 AGQPAQ
-229 PGSPGLPAERWR
+229 A
-241 RPSDNYT
+241 
-248 GPWVDPPRGPV
+248 
-259 DEPGFG
+259 
-265 GPSFDEPSFTEPSLG
+265 
-280 GPSFDEPSF
+280 
-289 DEPGFTEPSLGGPS
+289 
-303 LGAPSLG
+303 
-310 EPGLV
+310 
-315 SRPPSR
+315 
-321 PATTRRGAMLLAGSA
+321 TRRRGGMLLAGSA

-396 ASALLLAAVVSFYV
+396 ASTLVLAAAVSFYV

-418 VLVLAMVMGLL
+418 VLVLAMVIGLM

-460 FQLLWVVGGLV
+460 FQLMWVIGGLV

-522 RTRVF
+522 RTRI
-527 RSRRQRR
+527 RR
-534 S
+534 SKQS

>member
-68 RGGRRGMIIWAGIA
+68 RGGRRGMIIGAGIA
-82 RAVLALLMVRHL
+82 RAILALLMVRHL

-179 RRLPRTVVRP
+179 RRLPRFAVRP
-189 RSVPMPPSASQPL
+189 RQM
-202 ASPPPSSPPPGS
+202 SPPPGGPPPGS
-214 PSAGSSLSQPLASPP
+214 PPPVSP
-229 PGSPGLPAERWR
+229 
-241 RPSDNYT
+241 
-248 GPWVDPPRGPV
+248 
-259 DEPGFG
+259 
-265 GPSFDEPSFTEPSLG
+265 
-280 GPSFDEPSF
+280 
-289 DEPGFTEPSLGGPS
+289 
-303 LGAPSLG
+303 
-310 EPGLV
+310 
-315 SRPPSR
+315 PPSR

-373 VGQLIGAVGA
+373 IGQLIGAVGA

-396 ASALLLAAVVSFYV
+396 ACTLMIAAAMSFYV
-410 VTAPDRFS
+410 VTAPDRGS
-418 VLVLAMVMGLL
+418 VLGLALVIGFM

-442 RDEVPADRGR
+442 RDEVPADQGR

-460 FQLLWVVGGLV
+460 FQLMWVIGGLV

-517 IATRV
+517 IVTRV
-522 RTRVF
+522 RTRI
-527 RSRRQRR
+527 RRNKG

>member
-27 GSLFFNLDPAAARPK
+27 GSLFFNLDPAAARPR

-58 PLIGPLVDRA
+58 PLIGPLVDRS
-68 RGGRRGMIIWAGIA
+68 RGGRRGMIIGAGIA

-179 RRLPRTVVRP
+179 RRLPRFAVRP
-189 RSVPMPPSASQPL
+189 RTLDDAPPASP
-202 ASPPPSSPPPGS
+202 APEPPSPPP
-214 PSAGSSLSQPLASPP
+214 Q
-229 PGSPGLPAERWR
+229 RWR

-248 GPWVDPPRGPV
+248 GPWVDPP
-259 DEPGFG
+259 D
-265 GPSFDEPSFTEPSLG
+265 DM
-280 GPSFDEPSF
+280 
-289 DEPGFTEPSLGGPS
+289 
-303 LGAPSLG
+303 
-310 EPGLV
+310 
-315 SRPPSR
+315 R
-321 PATTRRGAMLLAGSA
+321 PAPAAATRRRGGMLLAGSA

-396 ASALLLAAVVSFYV
+396 ASTLLLAAAVSFYV

-418 VLVLAMVMGLL
+418 VLVLAMVIGLM

-460 FQLLWVVGGLV
+460 FQLMWVIGGLV

-522 RTRVF
+522 RTRI
-527 RSRRQRR
+527 RRNRPEPPA
-534 S
+534 

>member
-27 GSLFFNLDPAAARPK
+27 GSLFFNLDPAAARPR
-42 VALYLL
+42 VALYLV

-58 PLIGPLVDRA
+58 PLIGPLVDRS
-68 RGGRRGMIIWAGIA
+68 RGGRRGMIIGAGIA

-179 RRLPRTVVRP
+179 ARLPRTVVRP
-189 RSVPMPPSASQPL
+189 RTLGEAPW
-202 ASPPPSSPPPGS
+202 PSSPPAA
-214 PSAGSSLSQPLASPP
+214 SAPPPPPSQPGRAGPP
-229 PGSPGLPAERWR
+229 PAAPFGRWR
-241 RPSDNYT
+241 QPSDLYT
-248 GPWVDPPRGPV
+248 GPW
-259 DEPGFG
+259 
-265 GPSFDEPSFTEPSLG
+265 SDEPS
-280 GPSFDEPSF
+280 
-289 DEPGFTEPSLGGPS
+289 
-303 LGAPSLG
+303 
-310 EPGLV
+310 
-315 SRPPSR
+315 PPPR
-321 PATTRRGAMLLAGSA
+321 PAPPARPVHAGPPAEPASPRPAAARRGGMLLAGSA

-373 VGQLIGAVGA
+373 VGQLIGAVSA
-383 PWLRRRVREEVLL
+383 PWLRRRIREEVLL
-396 ASALLLAAVVSFYV
+396 AGTLVLAAAVSFYV
-410 VTAPDRFS
+410 ATTPDRFS
-418 VLVLAMVMGLL
+418 VLVLAMAMGLM
-429 SALGKL
+429 SALAKL

-442 RDEVPADRGR
+442 RDEAPADRGR

-460 FQLLWVVGGLV
+460 FQLMWVIGALV

-484 GVMLLGI
+484 GVTLLGI
-491 AGLVAVVLY
+491 AGVVAVLLY

-522 RTRVF
+522 RTRIRF
-527 RSRRQRR
+527 RIRIRR
-534 S
+534 SSQSQAAARTRQQPGPGSSQN

>member
-58 PLIGPLVDRA
+58 PLIGPMVDRS
-68 RGGRRGMIIWAGIA
+68 RGGRRGMIIGAGIA

-179 RRLPRTVVRP
+179 ARLPRTAVRP
-189 RSVPMPPSASQPL
+189 RAPSQP
-202 ASPPPSSPPPGS
+202 PGPSHPGQPVQPGQPPG
-214 PSAGSSLSQPLASPP
+214 QP
-229 PGSPGLPAERWR
+229 G
-241 RPSDNYT
+241 
-248 GPWVDPPRGPV
+248 
-259 DEPGFG
+259 
-265 GPSFDEPSFTEPSLG
+265 
-280 GPSFDEPSF
+280 
-289 DEPGFTEPSLGGPS
+289 
-303 LGAPSLG
+303 
-310 EPGLV
+310 
-315 SRPPSR
+315 R
-321 PATTRRGAMLLAGSA
+321 PAQPRQARHGPQRGGMLLAGSA

-373 VGQLIGAVGA
+373 VGQLIGALGA
-383 PWLRRRVREEVLL
+383 PWLRRRIREEVLL
-396 ASALLLAAVVSFYV
+396 ASTLLLAAAVSFYV
-410 VTAPDRFS
+410 VTAPDRSS
-418 VLVLAMVMGLL
+418 VLVLAMVMGLM

-442 RDEVPADRGR
+442 RDEVPADQGR

-460 FQLLWVVGGLV
+460 FQLMWVIGGLL

-500 AGGLWALA
+500 AGGMWALA
-508 RGRRPPSEI
+508 LGRRPPSEVI
-517 IATRV
+517 VTRV
-522 RTRVF
+522 RTRIVQT
-527 RSRRQRR
+527 RIRRRKTNRPQTG
-534 S
+534 

>member
-58 PLIGPLVDRA
+58 PLIGPLVDRS
-68 RGGRRGMIIWAGIA
+68 RGGRRGMIIGAGIA

-166 LAAVVFVLMTFPA
+166 LASVVFVLMTFPA
-179 RRLPRTVVRP
+179 RRLPRTAVRP
-189 RSVPMPPSASQPL
+189 VRPAQP
-202 ASPPPSSPPPGS
+202 AQPAH
-214 PSAGSSLSQPLASPP
+214 AGRAA
-229 PGSPGLPAERWR
+229 GTGRPAH
-241 RPSDNYT
+241 
-248 GPWVDPPRGPV
+248 
-259 DEPGFG
+259 
-265 GPSFDEPSFTEPSLG
+265 
-280 GPSFDEPSF
+280 
-289 DEPGFTEPSLGGPS
+289 
-303 LGAPSLG
+303 
-310 EPGLV
+310 
-315 SRPPSR
+315 PSR
-321 PATTRRGAMLLAGSA
+321 RRGGMLLAGSA

-373 VGQLIGAVGA
+373 VGQLIGAVSA
-383 PWLRRRVREEVLL
+383 PWLRRRIREEVLL
-396 ASALLLAAVVSFYV
+396 ATTLLLAAVVSFYV

-418 VLVLAMVMGLL
+418 VLVLAMVMGLM

-460 FQLLWVVGGLV
+460 FQLMWVVGGLV

-484 GVMLLGI
+484 GVMLLGV

-522 RTRVF
+522 RTRIH
-527 RSRRQRR
+527 RRRTNRPGTHQPGPNRPETG
-534 S
+534 

>member
-53 FAVVG
+53 FALVG

-68 RGGRRGMIIWAGIA
+68 RGGRRSMIIGAGIA
-82 RAVLALLMVRHL
+82 RAVLALMMVRHL
-94 DSLLLFPEAFGA
+94 NSLLLFPEAFGA

-125 REERDLVE
+125 REQRDLVE

-148 AAGPGV
+148 AAGPGL
-154 LLSLASS
+154 LLSLISS

-166 LAAVVFVLMTFPA
+166 LASVVFVLMTFPA
-179 RRLPRTVVRP
+179 ARLPRTAVRP
-189 RSVPMPPSASQPL
+189 SRSHPGEADDVPQVPQPGPAPRLDRPHSDPYSEPLGPRQRRPSDLYTGPWGDEGGDE
-202 ASPPPSSPPPGS
+202 PGGR
-214 PSAGSSLSQPLASPP
+214 PQ
-229 PGSPGLPAERWR
+229 PGLPAV
-241 RPSDNYT
+241 P
-248 GPWVDPPRGPV
+248 GPA
-259 DEPGFG
+259 PG
-265 GPSFDEPSFTEPSLG
+265 
-280 GPSFDEPSF
+280 
-289 DEPGFTEPSLGGPS
+289 
-303 LGAPSLG
+303 A
-310 EPGLV
+310 
-315 SRPPSR
+315 
-321 PATTRRGAMLLAGSA
+321 TRRGGMLLAGSA
-336 MGVVRAMTG
+336 MGVVRAITG

-358 DAAPW
+358 DAATW

-373 VGQLIGAVGA
+373 IGQLVGAVAA
-383 PWLRRRVREEVLL
+383 PMLRRRIREEALL
-396 ASALLLAAVVSFYV
+396 ACTILLAALVSFYV
-410 VTAPDRFS
+410 VTAPDRVS
-418 VLVLAMVMGLL
+418 VLGLAMVIGLM

-442 RDEVPADRGR
+442 RVEVPADHGR

-460 FQLLWVVGGLV
+460 FQLMWVIGALV
-471 PVAAP
+471 PVVTP
-476 SGILPLRA
+476 NGILPLRA

-491 AGLVAVVLY
+491 AATVAAVLY
-500 AGGLWALA
+500 LGGLWALA
-508 RGRRPPSEI
+508 RGRRPPSEV

-522 RTRVF
+522 RTRI
-527 RSRRQRR
+527 RRKN
-534 S
+534 

>member
-27 GSLFFNLDPAAARPK
+27 GSLFFNLDPAAARPR

-58 PLIGPLVDRA
+58 PLIGPLVDRS
-68 RGGRRGMIIWAGIA
+68 RGGRRGMIIGAGIA

-166 LAAVVFVLMTFPA
+166 LASVVFVLMTFPA
-179 RRLPRTVVRP
+179 RRLPRFAVRP
-189 RSVPMPPSASQPL
+189 RTLDDAPPAGE
-202 ASPPPSSPPPGS
+202 SPAPPDQHSRFER
-214 PSAGSSLSQPLASPP
+214 
-229 PGSPGLPAERWR
+229 PGLANEPPTGPIDRWR
-241 RPSDNYT
+241 QPSDLYT
-248 GPWVDPPRGPV
+248 GPWSE
-259 DEPGFG
+259 EPGR
-265 GPSFDEPSFTEPSLG
+265 PSQ
-280 GPSFDEPSF
+280 
-289 DEPGFTEPSLGGPS
+289 
-303 LGAPSLG
+303 
-310 EPGLV
+310 
-315 SRPPSR
+315 RR
-321 PATTRRGAMLLAGSA
+321 RRGRPTPAGQASGRRGGMLLAGSA

-396 ASALLLAAVVSFYV
+396 ASTLVLAAAVSFYV

-418 VLVLAMVMGLL
+418 VLVLAMVIGLM

-460 FQLLWVVGGLV
+460 FQLMWVIGGLV

-517 IATRV
+517 IVTRV
-522 RTRVF
+522 RTRV
-527 RSRRQRR
+527 RARVRRNRAQPPG
-534 S
+534 